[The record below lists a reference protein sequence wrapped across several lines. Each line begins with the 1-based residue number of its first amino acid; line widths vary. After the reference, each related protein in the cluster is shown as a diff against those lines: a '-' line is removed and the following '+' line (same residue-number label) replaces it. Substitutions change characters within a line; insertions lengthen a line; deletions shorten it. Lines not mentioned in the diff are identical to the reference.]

1 MNAETSKIS
10 KKVRGIQVDFK
21 EKEISKSIEV
31 SHLLNATGRISTAK
45 FLDISNTEID
55 LDERGFIKIDNNYN
69 TTQPNIWAIG
79 DVTGNPM
86 FTHAARDESEQL
98 YQAITK
104 KSEIIKKIIPYAIF
118 LFYLYKIKSVNIFVK
133 TGFSL
138 TVLFVFITILVSIF
152 TLNYYD
158 KTLVE
163 VDFLHG
169 FAESFLTLSDFVI
182 LLGFMKILNNLEV
195 NNS

>member
-1 MNAETSKIS
+1 MN
-10 KKVRGIQVDFK
+10 
-21 EKEISKSIEV
+21 
-31 SHLLNATGRISTAK
+31 
-45 FLDISNTEID
+45 D
-55 LDERGFIKIDNNYN
+55 LFIKFIEKLGSNDN
-69 TTQPNIWAIG
+69 TLLFA
-79 DVTGNPM
+79 V
-86 FTHAARDESEQL
+86 S
-98 YQAITK
+98 
-104 KSEIIKKIIPYAIF
+104 IIPYAIF
-118 LFYLYKIKSVNIFVK
+118 LFYLCKIKSVNNIVK

-152 TLNYYD
+152 TQNYYD

-182 LLGFMKILNNLEV
+182 MFGFIRLLNSIEV

>member
-1 MNAETSKIS
+1 MNELFLNFIEKIA
-10 KKVRGIQVDFK
+10 
-21 EKEISKSIEV
+21 
-31 SHLLNATGRISTAK
+31 L
-45 FLDISNTEID
+45 
-55 LDERGFIKIDNNYN
+55 IDN
-69 TTQPNIWAIG
+69 TVI
-79 DVTGNPM
+79 
-86 FTHAARDESEQL
+86 FAAS
-98 YQAITK
+98 
-104 KSEIIKKIIPYAIF
+104 IIPYGIF
-118 LFYLYKIKSVNIFVK
+118 LFYLYKIKSFNIFVK

-163 VDFLHG
+163 VDYLHG

-182 LLGFMKILNNLEV
+182 LFGFIKLLNSLEV

>member
-1 MNAETSKIS
+1 MNDLFVKFI
-10 KKVRGIQVDFK
+10 
-21 EKEISKSIEV
+21 EKLGS
-31 SHLLNATGRISTAK
+31 
-45 FLDISNTEID
+45 
-55 LDERGFIKIDNNYN
+55 IDN
-69 TTQPNIWAIG
+69 TLLFAL
-79 DVTGNPM
+79 
-86 FTHAARDESEQL
+86 S
-98 YQAITK
+98 
-104 KSEIIKKIIPYAIF
+104 IIPYAIF
-118 LFYLYKIKSVNIFVK
+118 LFYLYKIRSVNNFVK

-169 FAESFLTLSDFVI
+169 LAESFLTLSDFII
-182 LLGFMKILNNLEV
+182 LFGFIRILNRLEV

>member
-1 MNAETSKIS
+1 MS
-10 KKVRGIQVDFK
+10 
-21 EKEISKSIEV
+21 
-31 SHLLNATGRISTAK
+31 
-45 FLDISNTEID
+45 D
-55 LDERGFIKIDNNYN
+55 LFIKFIEKLALIDN
-69 TTQPNIWAIG
+69 TAL
-79 DVTGNPM
+79 
-86 FTHAARDESEQL
+86 FAAS
-98 YQAITK
+98 IF
-104 KSEIIKKIIPYAIF
+104 PYGIF
-118 LFYLYKIKSVNIFVK
+118 LFYLYKIKSLNKFIK
-133 TGFSL
+133 IGFTL

-182 LLGFMKILNNLEV
+182 LLGFIRILNNLEV